1 MPDTV
6 WKKAYEE
13 EIVQVIIALDKRF
26 SLDTEAAVTSLEREL
41 VGTQYR
47 LRRVGRGWTSMEVGV
62 GALQVLDASSLVVA
76 GSENIKLFAHNRIS
90 DNPPYLRSAE
100 GTWRD
105 EGDGLLSDRFISFC
119 PSSWMRLAFKGSI
132 P

>member
-1 MPDTV
+1 MKLASIAVVAMILAMSGSLAAERPKVPDTV

-47 LRRVGRGWTSMEVGV
+47 LKRVGRGWTSMEVGV
-62 GALQVLDASSLVVA
+62 GACKSST
-76 GSENIKLFAHNRIS
+76 
-90 DNPPYLRSAE
+90 PPRWS
-100 GTWRD
+100 
-105 EGDGLLSDRFISFC
+105 
-119 PSSWMRLAFKGSI
+119 
-132 P
+132 